1 MASVQRY
8 RRGEQKIYKGMID
21 AGVKVEIGD
30 LVGLVS
36 NYVVNPEASGLTT
49 IAAFKA
55 VFLGVLIEGATA
67 GTETTDTPCLVG
79 VTGVYE
85 FPVAAALGAAL
96 YPGKAIAP
104 VAVTSVV
111 QDQLVAAAAD
121 RDTAI
126 GLLASQAAAGDLTLL
141 VDIVSAIAGMPL
153 LEPAA

>member
-1 MASVQRY
+1 MANVQRY

-30 LVGLVS
+30 LVALVS
-36 NYVVNPEASGLTT
+36 NYVVNAVNSGTT
-49 IAAFKA
+49 TVAGFKA

-67 GTETTDTPCLVG
+67 GTETVDTPCLVG

-85 FPVAAALGAAL
+85 FDLASALGAAL
-96 YPGKAIAP
+96 YPGKTIGP
-104 VAVTSVV
+104 VAVSSVI
-111 QDQLVAAAAD
+111 QDQVVAGVAD

-126 GLLASQAAAGDLTLL
+126 GLLATQAAAGDLTLL

-153 LEPAA
+153 LQPAA